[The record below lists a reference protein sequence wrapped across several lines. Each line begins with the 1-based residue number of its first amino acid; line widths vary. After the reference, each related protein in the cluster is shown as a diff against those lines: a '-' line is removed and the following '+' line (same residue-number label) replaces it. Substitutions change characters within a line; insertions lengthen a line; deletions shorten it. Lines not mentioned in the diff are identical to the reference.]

1 MSTLVI
7 LNLGSG
13 DLVNGFTQVT
23 VRLWLPGNSLPEQSV
38 GSLPPAPRLIELYQ
52 TWQSIYRCMCSS
64 QPLRSTMLAIE
75 EDDLLEIDEV
85 GITNISENSLESI
98 SQELCEELNA
108 WLSARNFLKIER
120 HMRSQL
126 HPTEEIRIILE
137 TDNELLRHL
146 PWHKWEIFQDYRK
159 ANIALS
165 QSDYRCHQFQHTQ
178 ILRNKIRILAIL
190 GDSRNIDVRAER
202 EFLQN
207 LPNAETTFLVNPS
220 YQEFNTE
227 LWSPLGWDILFFAG
241 HSQTEEKTGRLYINE
256 NSTNNSITIEKLE
269 EALKASIERG
279 LMLTIF
285 NSCDGLGL
293 ASALEK
299 LHIPAV
305 VVMREP
311 VPNRVA
317 QEFLRYFLEAFAIDK
332 LSFNRAMRRSCRKL
346 QGLEEDFP
354 GASWLP
360 ISCQN
365 PAIELPT
372 WLQLDGVLHLPL
384 QVNLESESTTDKL
397 ILAPK
402 IIQQPEPQLESNSEA
417 NITLEINSQPASIF
431 TPEQYSHVQ
440 EILTELLGP
449 IASSLIQQFK
459 ARSLTLEELVEE
471 LRDYLSVSQLTEFER
486 QIIPLLQQ
494 LGDASITDTQ
504 SQQRSGISAGD
515 PRISSAQTGQAAS
528 HIAEPTAHRIQVPIN
543 TPVVS
548 KEQEITDVLVCEY
561 KQALA
566 EVVGPVAAFLVQDA
580 LASFPQISREKLIEI
595 LSAEIFEPQK
605 AIEFRQRFLDS
616 S

>member
-13 DLVNGFTQVT
+13 DLLSGFPQVT
-23 VRLWLPGNSLPEQSV
+23 VRLWTAGISLPEQSV
-38 GSLPPAPRLIELYQ
+38 GSLPPAPKLIELYR
-52 TWQSIYRCMCSS
+52 TWQLNYRSLCSS
-64 QPLRSTMLAIE
+64 RTLRSAVLAVE

-85 GITNISENSLESI
+85 GITNV
-98 SQELCEELNA
+98 SQNNLDWVSQQLCIELNT
-108 WLSARNFLKIER
+108 WLSARGFSKIER
-120 HMRSQL
+120 RMLSQL

-159 ANIALS
+159 VNIALS
-165 QSDYRCHQFQHTQ
+165 QSDYKSHQFRHTQ

-220 YQEFNTE
+220 RQEFNTE

-256 NSTNNSITIEKLE
+256 NPTNNSITIEKLE

-299 LHIPAV
+299 LHIPVV

-346 QGLEEDFP
+346 QGLEVDFP

-365 PAIELPT
+365 PAVKLPT
-372 WLQLDGVLHLPL
+372 WLELNGLWHQAL
-384 QVNLESESTTDKL
+384 QVNPERELTTNNL
-397 ILAPK
+397 TIAPK
-402 IIQQPEPQLESNSEA
+402 IVRELEPQLESNA
-417 NITLEINSQPASIF
+417 KADATLEIHTQQASIS
-431 TPEQYSHVQ
+431 TPEQYSRVE
-440 EILTELLGP
+440 EILTDLIGP
-449 IASSLIQQFK
+449 IASVWIQQFK
-459 ARSLTLEELVEE
+459 AQPLTLEELVAK
-471 LRDYLSVSQLTEFER
+471 LSAYLCASQITEFEQ
-486 QIIPLLQQ
+486 QITPLLQEPIES
-494 LGDASITDTQ
+494 AIVPTD
-504 SQQRSGISAGD
+504 
-515 PRISSAQTGQAAS
+515 
-528 HIAEPTAHRIQVPIN
+528 N
-543 TPVVS
+543 LVVYRP
-548 KEQEITDVLVCEY
+548 EITDVLVCEY
-561 KQALA
+561 ERALA
-566 EVVGPVAAFLVQDA
+566 EVVGPVAAFLVQNA
-580 LASFPQISREKLIEI
+580 LASFPQISRVELIEI
-595 LSAEIFEPQK
+595 LSAEIADPQK
-605 AIEFRQRFLDS
+605 AAEFKQLFLNS
-616 S
+616 T

>member
-13 DLVNGFTQVT
+13 DLFNGFPQVT
-23 VRLWLPGNSLPEQSV
+23 VRIWTAGSNLPEQSV
-38 GSLPPAPRLIELYQ
+38 GSLPPAPQLSELYQ
-52 TWQSIYRCMCSS
+52 TWQSNYRCLCGS
-64 QPLRSTMLAIE
+64 QLLRSGMLAVE

-85 GITNISENSLESI
+85 GITNVSEHNFDWV
-98 SQELCEELNA
+98 SQQLCMELNT
-108 WLSARNFLKIER
+108 WLSARGFLKIER

-137 TDNELLRHL
+137 TDNDLLRHL
-146 PWHKWEIFQDYRK
+146 PWHKWDIFQDYRK

-165 QSDYRCHQFQHTQ
+165 QSEYKSHQFQHTQ

-190 GDSRNIDVRAER
+190 GDSRNIDVEAER

-220 YQEFNTE
+220 RQEFNTE

-256 NSTNNSITIEKLE
+256 NPTNNSITIEKFE
-269 EALKASIERG
+269 EALKASIEQG

-299 LHIPAV
+299 LYIPAV

-311 VPNRVA
+311 VPNRIA

-365 PAIELPT
+365 PTIEMPKWLELDCLWHQPLPI
-372 WLQLDGVLHLPL
+372 
-384 QVNLESESTTDKL
+384 NLELETTTDNL

-402 IIQQPEPQLESNSEA
+402 SVGERVPELESDAEA
-417 NITLEINSQPASIF
+417 IVTEETNTQPASVVPKPEDAPSSHGRF
-431 TPEQYSHVQ
+431 SLTPEQYSHVE
-440 EILTELLGP
+440 EILTDLIGP
-449 IASSLIQQFK
+449 VASASIQQFK
-459 ARSLTLEELVEE
+459 AQSLTLEELVEE
-471 LRDYLSVSQLTEFER
+471 MRDYLSVSQLTEFER

-494 LGDASITDTQ
+494 P
-504 SQQRSGISAGD
+504 GD
-515 PRISSAQTGQAAS
+515 PTL
-528 HIAEPTAHRIQVPIN
+528 VPIDN
-543 TPVVS
+543 HVVS
-548 KEQEITDVLVCEY
+548 QEQEITDVSVYEY
-561 KQALA
+561 EQALA
-566 EVVGPVAAFLVQDA
+566 EVVGPIAAFLVQNA
-580 LASFPQISREKLIEI
+580 LASSPQISRVELIEI
-595 LSAEIFEPQK
+595 LSAEIWDPQK
-605 AIEFRQRFLDS
+605 AAEFRQQFLDS
-616 S
+616 T

>member
-13 DLVNGFTQVT
+13 DLLHGFPQVT
-23 VRLWLPGNSLPEQSV
+23 VQIWTAGRSLPEKSV
-38 GSLPPAPRLIELYQ
+38 GSLPPAPKLIELYQ
-52 TWQSIYRCMCSS
+52 TWQSIYRCLCSA
-64 QPLRSTMLAIE
+64 QLIRSAALAVE

-85 GITNISENSLESI
+85 GITNVSENNLELV
-98 SQELCEELNA
+98 SQQLCIELNT
-108 WLSARNFLKIER
+108 WLSVRGFLKIER

-126 HPTEEIRIILE
+126 HPTEDIRIILE
-137 TDNELLRHL
+137 TNDELLRHL
-146 PWHKWEIFQDYRK
+146 PWHKWELFQDYRK

-165 QSDYRCHQFQHTQ
+165 QSDYKSHQFRDTQ

-202 EFLQN
+202 GFLQN

-220 YQEFNTE
+220 CHEFNTE

-256 NSTNNSITIEKLE
+256 NPTNNSITIEKLE
-269 EALKASIERG
+269 EALKASIEKG

-293 ASALEK
+293 ASALER
-299 LHIPAV
+299 LHIPVV
-305 VVMREP
+305 VVMREA

-317 QEFLRYFLEAFAIDK
+317 QEFLRYFLEAFAIDE
-332 LSFNRAMRRSCRKL
+332 LSFNQAMRRSCRKL
-346 QGLEEDFP
+346 QGLEEVFP

-372 WLQLDGVLHLPL
+372 WLQLDGILHQPL
-384 QVNLESESTTDKL
+384 QVNLESETTTNNL

-402 IIQQPEPQLESNSEA
+402 IIQQPEPQLESNSEV
-417 NITLEINSQPASIF
+417 NITLGIHPQPASIS
-431 TPEQYSHVQ
+431 TPEQYSRVE
-440 EILTELLGP
+440 EILTDLIGP
-449 IASSLIQQFK
+449 IASASIQQLK
-459 ARSLTLEELVEE
+459 AQPLTLEELVKE
-471 LRDYLSVSQLTEFER
+471 LTDYLSVFQLTEFER
-486 QIIPLLQQ
+486 QIKPLLQ
-494 LGDASITDTQ
+494 
-504 SQQRSGISAGD
+504 
-515 PRISSAQTGQAAS
+515 
-528 HIAEPTAHRIQVPIN
+528 EPTAHRIQVPIN

-561 KQALA
+561 ERALA
-566 EVVGPVAAFLVQDA
+566 ELVGPVAAFLVQNA
-580 LASFPQISREKLIEI
+580 LASFPQISRVELIAI
-595 LSAEIFEPQK
+595 LSVEISDPQK
-605 AIEFRQRFLDS
+605 AAEFRRQFQDLT
-616 S
+616 

>member
-38 GSLPPAPRLIELYQ
+38 GSLPPAPRLIELYR
-52 TWQSIYRCMCSS
+52 TWQLIYRCMCSS

-108 WLSARNFLKIER
+108 WLSARSFLKIER

-137 TDNELLRHL
+137 TNNELLRYL

-165 QSDYRCHQFQHTQ
+165 QSEYKSHQFRHTQ

-190 GDSRNIDVRAER
+190 GESRNIDVRAER

-207 LPNAETTFLVNPS
+207 LPDAETTFLVNPS
-220 YQEFNTE
+220 LQEFNTE

-256 NSTNNSITIEKLE
+256 NPTNNSITIEKLE

-317 QEFLRYFLEAFAIDK
+317 QEFLRHFLEAFAIDL

-346 QGLEEDFP
+346 QGIEVDFP

-365 PAIELPT
+365 PAIKLPT
-372 WLQLDGVLHLPL
+372 WLELNGLWHQSSQL
-384 QVNLESESTTDKL
+384 NLKSKTTTDNL

-402 IIQQPEPQLESNSEA
+402 IRQLEPQLKSDSEA
-417 NITLEINSQPASIF
+417 NITLEISTQPASIV
-431 TPEQYSHVQ
+431 TSEQFFCMQ
-440 EILTELLGP
+440 EILSELLGP
-449 IASSLIQQFK
+449 IASSLIQQFQ
-459 ARSLTLEELVEE
+459 AQSLTFEELVEE
-471 LRDYLSVSQLTEFER
+471 LKDCLSVSQITEFER
-486 QIIPLLQQ
+486 QIEPLLQESE
-494 LGDASITDTQ
+494 D
-504 SQQRSGISAGD
+504 ISVANTALHGAELRAD
-515 PRISSAQTGQAAS
+515 P
-528 HIAEPTAHRIQVPIN
+528 IQVQTN
-543 TPVVS
+543 TALVAR
-548 KEQEITDVLVCEY
+548 EREITDVLVCEY
-561 KQALA
+561 EQALA
-566 EVVGPVAAFLVQDA
+566 EAIGPIATFLVQDA
-580 LASFPQISREKLIEI
+580 LASFPQISKEELIEI
-595 LSAEIFEPQK
+595 LSAEIINPQK
-605 AIEFRQRFLDS
+605 AAEFKRQFLDS
-616 S
+616 T

>member
-1 MSTLVI
+1 MSKLVV

-13 DLVNGFTQVT
+13 DLLTGFPQVT
-23 VRLWLPGNSLPEQSV
+23 GRLWSAASSLPEQSV
-38 GSLPPAPRLIELYQ
+38 GSLPPAPKLIELYR
-52 TWQSIYRCMCSS
+52 TWQSTYHCLCSS
-64 QPLRSTMLAIE
+64 RTLRSALLAVE

-85 GITNISENSLESI
+85 GITNV
-98 SQELCEELNA
+98 SQNNFDWVSQQLCIELNT
-108 WLSARNFLKIER
+108 WLSARGFSKIER
-120 HMRSQL
+120 RMLSQL

-165 QSDYRCHQFQHTQ
+165 QSDYKSHQFRHTQ

-220 YQEFNTE
+220 RQEFNTE

-293 ASALEK
+293 ASALER
-299 LHIPAV
+299 LHIPVV

-346 QGLEEDFP
+346 QGLEVDFP

-365 PAIELPT
+365 PAIKLPT
-372 WLQLDGVLHLPL
+372 WSELDGLWHQSL
-384 QVNLESESTTDKL
+384 QVNPELELTTNNLTVASEIVRESK
-397 ILAPK
+397 
-402 IIQQPEPQLESNSEA
+402 PQLKSNAESNATFE
-417 NITLEINSQPASIF
+417 TYTRQASIS
-431 TPEQYSHVQ
+431 TPKQFSRVE
-440 EILTELLGP
+440 EILTDLIGP
-449 IASSLIQQFK
+449 IATVWIQQFK
-459 ARSLTLEELVEE
+459 AQPLTLEELVAK
-471 LRDYLSVSQLTEFER
+471 LSAYLCASQITEFEQ
-486 QIIPLLQQ
+486 QITPLLQEPIES
-494 LGDASITDTQ
+494 AIVPTD
-504 SQQRSGISAGD
+504 
-515 PRISSAQTGQAAS
+515 
-528 HIAEPTAHRIQVPIN
+528 N
-543 TPVVS
+543 LVVYRP
-548 KEQEITDVLVCEY
+548 EITDVLVCEY
-561 KQALA
+561 ERALA
-566 EVVGPVAAFLVQDA
+566 EVVGPVAAFLVQNA
-580 LASFPQISREKLIEI
+580 LASFPQISRVELIEI
-595 LSAEIFEPQK
+595 LSAEIADPQK
-605 AIEFRQRFLDS
+605 AAEFKQQFLNLT
-616 S
+616 